1 MQNPESDIARFAPD
15 PLRLFDRVLRAL
27 TYVAL
32 PAAVSFLPV
41 LSLLI
46 NNDPQGF
53 GPGSFHAI
61 YMLEGGVLTL
71 SLTLL
76 LFAAISRKWLYV
88 LFAGWLIGNLRITA
102 TSMGW
107 DMQWLGQDI
116 PVAALPYIRKLT
128 CALYY
133 LLTFTLFTELFKTG
147 LAKTRQTGLL
157 RLGMVPGIVL
167 LAAVPYVPYE
177 HFLQLMWWM
186 AAAGVFIAAAIIYR
200 VQVVAY
206 SSDMLWY
213 SAGMLVVIAAG
224 TGVLEALSTLINLHI
239 LNTACIHIAA
249 TIVSSALIAL
259 VVTENERSERNKT
272 ITALVTLADHDPLTN
287 TLNQR
292 GIEKRTRNALHGL
305 SRGEPFAMGYLDF
318 GSLKTVNDLYGHT
331 TGDDVLRQ
339 ACARVSAK
347 LESGQFLGRIG
358 GSELI
363 LLLCNTFIDDAQFL
377 AHAIMNDL
385 QASPCYIGTRTLQL
399 NASMGLVEVANPK
412 QPPQEVI
419 LAAARACR
427 LARRNGVNQIVV
439 HEYADIAKAEHSQE
453 FQLLR
458 EFSTG
463 FSPRN
468 LFLVMQPIMSL
479 KNPFNSLDFEVLLRM
494 RDANGKL
501 VPTNT
506 IIAAAEESGVA
517 PALDKWII
525 QTTLEWLDKHQGQL
539 GNTNFICL
547 NMNGMSLN
555 DQKFIDEFFS
565 LLQLHRH
572 IAHLLCIEI
581 TESVAL
587 KDLNDIHTFI
597 EQLHSIGVRVALDDF
612 GAGYTSFSYL
622 KQLPADALKIDGSFI
637 QSMTARPADVAIVEA
652 IVALAHNLGMQSI
665 AEWVEDCATLET
677 LARLGVDYVQGYAV
691 SHPKDPKEMLNA
703 RCVVDF
709 IDDEATRAFISEHL
723 GQEA

>member
-1 MQNPESDIARFAPD
+1 
-15 PLRLFDRVLRAL
+15 
-27 TYVAL
+27 
-32 PAAVSFLPV
+32 
-41 LSLLI
+41 
-46 NNDPQGF
+46 
-53 GPGSFHAI
+53 
-61 YMLEGGVLTL
+61 
-71 SLTLL
+71 
-76 LFAAISRKWLYV
+76 
-88 LFAGWLIGNLRITA
+88 
-102 TSMGW
+102 
-107 DMQWLGQDI
+107 
-116 PVAALPYIRKLT
+116 
-128 CALYY
+128 
-133 LLTFTLFTELFKTG
+133 
-147 LAKTRQTGLL
+147 
-157 RLGMVPGIVL
+157 
-167 LAAVPYVPYE
+167 
-177 HFLQLMWWM
+177 
-186 AAAGVFIAAAIIYR
+186 
-200 VQVVAY
+200 
-206 SSDMLWY
+206 
-213 SAGMLVVIAAG
+213 
-224 TGVLEALSTLINLHI
+224 
-239 LNTACIHIAA
+239 
-249 TIVSSALIAL
+249 
-259 VVTENERSERNKT
+259 
-272 ITALVTLADHDPLTN
+272 
-287 TLNQR
+287 
-292 GIEKRTRNALHGL
+292 
-305 SRGEPFAMGYLDF
+305 
-318 GSLKTVNDLYGHT
+318 
-331 TGDDVLRQ
+331 
-339 ACARVSAK
+339 
-347 LESGQFLGRIG
+347 
-358 GSELI
+358 
-363 LLLCNTFIDDAQFL
+363 
-377 AHAIMNDL
+377 MNDL

-525 QTTLEWLDKHQGQL
+525 QTTLEWLDKHQDQL